1 MNRSVE
7 TRLRKLE
14 AADPSRARQLFII
27 EGETEAE
34 RQAQID
40 ALIRSG
46 EAKETDS
53 FIVTGVPRAPGDG
66 SGKSNQ
72 PLALGAPCPSLPG
85 SLEANGAAVPSP
97 RR

>member
-40 ALIRSG
+40 ELIRSG
-46 EAKETDS
+46 EAKEADT
-53 FIVTGVPRAPGDG
+53 FIITGVPRSAG
-66 SGKSNQ
+66 SH
-72 PLALGAPCPSLPG
+72 PFAGAR
-85 SLEANGAAVPSP
+85 SP
-97 RR
+97 I